1 MTNTDYPLTDYRD
14 IELCNMAKERLAA
27 GWPEKTVMELIHAK
41 GRDNARTPMQW
52 SDARNAGFTS
62 GEPWLRVNPNY
73 VQINVENEEK
83 QPDSVLNYYKKLI
96 SLRRENDV
104 FFDGDYTAISEERE
118 DIFAYRRENGRSV
131 LTVAANFTGRPVL
144 IPELEYH
151 TRGDLLICNYPTAE
165 VRDQLRPYE
174 ARMYLATTQ
183 TE

>member
-1 MTNTDYPLTDYRD
+1 M
-14 IELCNMAKERLAA
+14 
-27 GWPEKTVMELIHAK
+27 
-41 GRDNARTPMQW
+41 
-52 SDARNAGFTS
+52 
-62 GEPWLRVNPNY
+62 
-73 VQINVENEEK
+73 
-83 QPDSVLNYYKKLI
+83 
-96 SLRRENDV
+96 

-174 ARMYLATTQ
+174 ARMYLATAQ